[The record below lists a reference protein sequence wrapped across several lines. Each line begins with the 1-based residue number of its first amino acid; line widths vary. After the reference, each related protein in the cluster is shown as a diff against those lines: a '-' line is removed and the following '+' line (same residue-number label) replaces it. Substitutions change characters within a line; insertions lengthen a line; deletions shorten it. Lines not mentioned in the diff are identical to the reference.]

1 MEQEE
6 LLKEYSEQTE
16 QQKELIKCRYEFG
29 LNEVKLR
36 LPDGVE
42 LKDVTWLDIGS
53 NFGIGISNIS
63 DEINIIASDK
73 EIDYLKQCK
82 EDSLQ
87 KIILSGANLPFES
100 GSCKVVSCLETIEHL
115 PIRDINNMLSEI
127 YRVLSKDGIFLLS
140 TPNRNANGKAK
151 MSPDHFQEFT
161 LTELYMLLNDHGF
174 KIDDEYGQNFI
185 KEGNLLHQTFRS
197 LRENFL
203 LRDIYYKLPD
213 PIIRIIREKSLEA
226 FGKGEIRKR
235 NNEEI
240 ERIIYLI
247 SSKA

>member
-87 KIILSGANLPFES
+87 KIVRS
-100 GSCKVVSCLETIEHL
+100 
-115 PIRDINNMLSEI
+115 
-127 YRVLSKDGIFLLS
+127 
-140 TPNRNANGKAK
+140 
-151 MSPDHFQEFT
+151 
-161 LTELYMLLNDHGF
+161 
-174 KIDDEYGQNFI
+174 QNFSAMENVLI
-185 KEGNLLHQTFRS
+185 KF
-197 LRENFL
+197 
-203 LRDIYYKLPD
+203 
-213 PIIRIIREKSLEA
+213 
-226 FGKGEIRKR
+226 
-235 NNEEI
+235 
-240 ERIIYLI
+240 
-247 SSKA
+247 

>member
-87 KIILSGANLPFES
+87 KIVLSGANLPFEN

-140 TPNRNANGKAK
+140 TPNRNANGK
-151 MSPDHFQEFT
+151 T
-161 LTELYMLLNDHGF
+161 
-174 KIDDEYGQNFI
+174 
-185 KEGNLLHQTFRS
+185 
-197 LRENFL
+197 
-203 LRDIYYKLPD
+203 
-213 PIIRIIREKSLEA
+213 
-226 FGKGEIRKR
+226 
-235 NNEEI
+235 
-240 ERIIYLI
+240 
-247 SSKA
+247 